1 MSKTN
6 YNFNYAI
13 VMYDIADRESEA
25 GKNRVAKVF
34 KICKK
39 YFIHHQ
45 KSIFKGDITP
55 SKLMKFKNEVSKVI
69 DKELD
74 FISIIKL
81 QNRSVFE
88 EEIIGTDTNNSNSI
102 FL

>member
-1 MSKTN
+1 MKKN
-6 YNFNYAI
+6 YKINY
-13 VMYDIADRESEA
+13 VFLMYDIADEESES

-39 YFIHHQ
+39 YLEHHQ
-45 KSIFKGDITP
+45 KSVFRGEITP
-55 SKLMKFKNEVSKVI
+55 SNLLKLQKELKKVI

-81 QNRSVFE
+81 KNKDSFLE
-88 EEIIGTDTNNSNSI
+88 DTIGKKDDGMFI
-102 FL
+102 

>member
-1 MSKTN
+1 MKS
-6 YNFNYAI
+6 YNFNYVF
-13 VMYDIADRESEA
+13 VMYDIANEESES

-39 YFIHHQ
+39 YLQHHQ
-45 KSIFKGDITP
+45 KSVFRGTITP
-55 SKLMKFKNEVSKVI
+55 SKLIKMRDELKKVI

-81 QNRSVFE
+81 PNGSVFE
-88 EEIIGTDTNNSNSI
+88 EEKLGNPIKDSSSMFI
-102 FL
+102 

>member
-1 MSKTN
+1 MKKN
-6 YNFNYAI
+6 YKINY
-13 VMYDIADRESEA
+13 VFLMYDIADEESES

-39 YFIHHQ
+39 YLEHHQ
-45 KSIFKGDITP
+45 KSVFRGEITP
-55 SKLMKFKNEVSKVI
+55 SNLLKLQKELKKVI

-81 QNRSVFE
+81 KNKESFLE
-88 EEIIGTDTNNSNSI
+88 DTIGKKDDGMFI
-102 FL
+102 